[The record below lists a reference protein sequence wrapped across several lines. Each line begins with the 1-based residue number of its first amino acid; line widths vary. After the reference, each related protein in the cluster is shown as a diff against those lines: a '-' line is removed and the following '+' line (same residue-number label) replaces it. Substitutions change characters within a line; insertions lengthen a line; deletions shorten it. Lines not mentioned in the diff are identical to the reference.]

1 MPRHKEQKPIVLSS
15 FISQVNKNN
24 SIDKNI
30 LLIDEFKKKHLIIQ
44 NVRYSYSGLIE
55 LLQQQKNNADF
66 VNNLFNVSQQK
77 GLENCAKQYNTMYGN
92 LILLFSIYQLPVDK
106 LKKNNLL
113 KASKQMQKLSI
124 KQIDKLKQDLSS
136 HHYQYF
142 KEPANKFNISIGA
155 LKRYIKKYN
164 LSFNIQS
171 VNQKPKG
178 ELPDKLHYQ
187 EWLALI
193 KSKNLEIIIKKLL
206 LNNINYNQLYQLMLV
221 ADAYLMIDGRQYCPL
236 SYYIAAE
243 LYDIKTLP
251 GEVWKPYPDD
261 LDPILSKYLM
271 ISNWG
276 RIYKKGLNTSHD
288 KLLHNSWDGHG
299 YLKTHISINGHFYS
313 LSVHQ
318 LVARTFI
325 PNVQSK
331 LFVDHINTLPY
342 DNRASNLRWVT
353 AKENNNNP
361 LTRQHLSEAI
371 TKMLTNNNTKVN
383 LLKEVNSIKCYAENK
398 QGDRIYAKSL
408 TDLQNKF
415 HTKAHAHYY
424 VNKGF
429 VKNPKSAFCGWQI
442 VKLEKKQ

>member
-1 MPRHKEQKPIVLSS
+1 MPRHKERKLITLSS

-44 NVRYSYSGLIE
+44 NVRYSYSGLVE
-55 LLQQQKNNADF
+55 LLQQQKNNANF
-66 VNNLFNVSQQK
+66 VNSLFSISQQK

-106 LKKNNLL
+106 LKQNNLL
-113 KASKQMQKLSI
+113 KSSKQKQKLSL
-124 KQIDKLKQDLSS
+124 KQINELKQDLSS

-142 KEPANKFNISIGA
+142 TEPAKKFNITVGA
-155 LKRYIKKYN
+155 LKRYIKNYS

-171 VNQKPKG
+171 ANQKAQG

-187 EWLALI
+187 QWLMLI
-193 KSKNLEIIIKKLL
+193 KNKNLEIIIKKML
-206 LNNINYNQLYQLMLV
+206 LNNIDYDQIYQWV
-221 ADAYLMIDGRQYCPL
+221 IAADAYLMIDGRPYCPL
-236 SYYIAAE
+236 SYYIATE
-243 LYDIKTLP
+243 LSDVETLP

-271 ISNWG
+271 ISSWG
-276 RIYKKGLNTSHD
+276 RVYKKGLNTSHD
-288 KLLHNSWDGHG
+288 QLLHNTWNGHG
-299 YLKTHISINGHFYS
+299 YLRTRISINGHFYN
-313 LSVHQ
+313 LATHKII
-318 LVARTFI
+318 AETFI
-325 PNVQSK
+325 PNPQNK
-331 LFVDHINTLPY
+331 PFIDHINTLKY
-342 DNRASNLRWVT
+342 DNRVVNLRWAT
-353 AKENNNNP
+353 SEENNNNP

-371 TKMLTNNNTKVN
+371 IKMLTNNHTKMDF
-383 LLKEVNSIKCYAENK
+383 LKEVNSIKCYAENK

-415 HTKAHAHYY
+415 HTKAHASYY

-429 VKNPKSAFCGWQI
+429 VKNPKSVFCGWQI
-442 VKLEKKQ
+442 VKLEKK